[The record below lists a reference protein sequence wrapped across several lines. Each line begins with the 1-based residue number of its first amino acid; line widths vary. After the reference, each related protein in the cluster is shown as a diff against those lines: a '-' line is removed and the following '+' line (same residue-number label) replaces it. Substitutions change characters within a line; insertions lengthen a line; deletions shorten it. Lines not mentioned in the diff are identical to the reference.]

1 MIYDVQKANVLK
13 RASGFLLDI
22 ILIAVLAVGFMALLS
37 LICDYD
43 GHYNS
48 YKNEIESAQNTVIEK
63 YKNERGINLG
73 ITKEEYEQL
82 GEEEKTAF
90 DECAKLANE
99 DMKKILLASDTY
111 KKESSLVLSL
121 SLMMTSVGI
130 FLAMLV
136 LEFIIPVCFK
146 NGQTIGKKA

>member
-1 MIYDVQKANVLK
+1 MSLRLQQTNRACHDSRGILMIYDVQKANVLK
-13 RASGFLLDI
+13 RASGFILDI

-82 GEEEKTAF
+82 GEEEKQP
-90 DECAKLANE
+90 L
-99 DMKKILLASDTY
+99 
-111 KKESSLVLSL
+111 
-121 SLMMTSVGI
+121 TSAQN
-130 FLAMLV
+130 L
-136 LEFIIPVCFK
+136 
-146 NGQTIGKKA
+146 QTRI